1 MFLSWNILL
10 LLSTRNRWKKIENS
24 EVWALAGEVQ
34 NVLKPLATAC
44 VPFCSPSETTPT
56 FLKQMSVPV
65 TDTFDCTSC
74 AGYGNYQLQSCCANL
89 GSTQTSCLD
98 CGTCSRGYAADTF
111 PYGYSSHSFLCLL
124 YFFFFFLLLLDQG
137 VFEVLQ
143 MAPPQQAAFSIFS
156 FSTFLWYFSYAC
168 MCKREHLCLLV
179 RIRSSSSSTHEI
191 FIG

>member
-1 MFLSWNILL
+1 M
-10 LLSTRNRWKKIENS
+10 
-24 EVWALAGEVQ
+24 
-34 NVLKPLATAC
+34 LKPLATAC

-124 YFFFFFLLLLDQG
+124 YFFFFFFYYCWTRVFSKFCKWLRPNRLRSQFFHLVHFSDISHMHACVNVSISAFLYVYVVVVQAHMKFLLAKQ
-137 VFEVLQ
+137 
-143 MAPPQQAAFSIFS
+143 
-156 FSTFLWYFSYAC
+156 
-168 MCKREHLCLLV
+168 K
-179 RIRSSSSSTHEI
+179 
-191 FIG
+191 

>member
-1 MFLSWNILL
+1 MSFSWGGAKCTETFSYSMYSILFPF
-10 LLSTRNRWKKIENS
+10 RNHTGLFKTN
-24 EVWALAGEVQ
+24 
-34 NVLKPLATAC
+34 
-44 VPFCSPSETTPT
+44 
-56 FLKQMSVPV
+56 V

-124 YFFFFFLLLLDQG
+124 YFFFFFFYYCCTR
-137 VFEVLQ
+137 VFSKFCKWLCPNRLHSQ
-143 MAPPQQAAFSIFS
+143 FSHLVHFS
-156 FSTFLWYFSYAC
+156 SIPHMHAC
-168 MCKREHLCLLV
+168 VNIEHLCLLL
-179 RIRSSSSSTHEI
+179 RMHSSSSSTHEI